1 MKMRSLRRTLAA
13 CAVHAACA
21 GITLT
26 SMSTMALA
34 APAPTDAKG
43 LWLSGD
49 KGAIIEFKDCPNA
62 TGSLCATIVWDKDAG
77 TPLDTCGLL
86 ISKLKRYDDEAWR
99 DGWVFDPRSKK
110 HYKAAVRVNK
120 DSKPETLQM
129 RAYIG
134 TEILGETEE
143 MTRVSSLP
151 AGCKTR

>member
-1 MKMRSLRRTLAA
+1 MKMRSLRRSLAVCTA
-13 CAVHAACA
+13 L
-21 GITLT
+21 TLT
-26 SMSTMALA
+26 SVSTLTWS
-34 APAPTDAKG
+34 APTPNDAKG

-49 KGAIIEFKDCPNA
+49 KGAVIEFKDCPDA
-62 TGSLCATIVWDKDAG
+62 AGSLCATIVWDKDAG

-120 DSKPETLQM
+120 DSKPETLLM